1 MEASL
6 PGHETAE
13 SDLVFEAIASELDD
27 QETSPA
33 EYEIATYPADFTLE
47 GLQLQWNAGD
57 IVIPPFQRGFVWS
70 QAQASKLIESF
81 LVGLPVPGIFLYTE
95 RETERYLVV
104 DGQQRLRSI
113 FFFFEGFFG
122 EERQDAQ
129 RTVFRLKG
137 LADDSPY
144 LGKTYQDLLDADDV
158 AARRL
163 RNSVLRAFVIRQLNP
178 QDDTSVF
185 HVFERLNTGGTLL
198 VGQEVRNAVYAG
210 PFNELLLELNLLP
223 EWRAIVDRPEPDKRM
238 RDVELILRFFSLRF
252 ALDSYE
258 KPMKDFMSRYMRQ
271 HAQAAADQLE
281 GYRDAF
287 TRTAASVNDRLGDR
301 PFHLRAGLNA
311 SVYDCVFC
319 AFSRNL
325 DSIPD
330 DIAERYAS
338 LIASEEFDELVRSGT
353 TDVAQVRRRM
363 TLAADQLFD

>member
-6 PGHETAE
+6 PGHDTAD
-13 SDLVFEAIASELDD
+13 SDLEFEEVASELDD
-27 QETSPA
+27 RETSPA

-47 GLQLQWNAGD
+47 GLELQWKAGD
-57 IVIPPFQRGFVWS
+57 ILIPPFQRGFVWS

-122 EERQDAQ
+122 EERGDAQ

-137 LADDSPY
+137 LAEDSPY
-144 LGKTYQDLLDADDV
+144 LDKTYEDLLESNDT

-210 PFNELLLELNLLP
+210 PFNELLLTLNQLP
-223 EWRAIVDRPEPDKRM
+223 EWRTIVGRPDPDKRM

-271 HAQAAADQLE
+271 HAQADPEQLE
-281 GYRDAF
+281 GYRDTFA
-287 TRTAASVNDRLGDR
+287 RTVASVHEHLGER

-325 DSIPD
+325 DSIPA
-330 DIAERYAS
+330 DIDERYKQ
-338 LIASEEFDELVRSGT
+338 LIGSEEFEDLVRSGT
-353 TDVAQVRRRM
+353 TDVAQVRKRM
-363 TLAADQLFD
+363 TLAAQQLFD

>member
-1 MEASL
+1 MEAST
-6 PGHETAE
+6 PEGDYE
-13 SDLVFEAIASELDD
+13 SEVDFERVASELDD

-33 EYEIATYPADFTLE
+33 EYEIATYPADFTLD
-47 GLQLQWNAGD
+47 GLKLQWNAGD
-57 IVIPPFQRGFVWS
+57 IVIPRFQRGFVWT

-95 RETERYLVV
+95 RETEKYLVV

-113 FFFFEGFFG
+113 FFYFEGLFG
-122 EERQDAQ
+122 EERPNAQ

-144 LGKTYQDLLDADDV
+144 LGKTYADLETSNEA

-210 PFNELLLELNLLP
+210 PFNELLLSLNIDP
-223 EWRAIVDRPEPDKRM
+223 AWRAIVGRLEPDKRM
-238 RDVELILRFFSLRF
+238 RDVELILFSLRY
-252 ALDSYE
+252 ALESYE

-271 HAQAAADQLE
+271 HARSSEQQVA
-281 GYRDAF
+281 GYRDVF
-287 TRTAASVNDRLGDR
+287 ESTASTVHQHLGER

-319 AFSRNL
+319 AFSKNL
-325 DSIPD
+325 EAVPS
-330 DIAERYAS
+330 DIADRFQR
-338 LIASEEFDELVRSGT
+338 LIASNEFDDVVRSGT
-353 TDVAQVRRRM
+353 TDVAQVRQRM
-363 TLAADQLFD
+363 TMAEQHLFG